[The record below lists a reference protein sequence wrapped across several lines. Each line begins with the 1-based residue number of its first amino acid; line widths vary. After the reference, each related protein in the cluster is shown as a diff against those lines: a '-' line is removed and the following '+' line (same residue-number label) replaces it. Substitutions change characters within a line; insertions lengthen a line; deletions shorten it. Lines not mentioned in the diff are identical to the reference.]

1 SDGFGV
7 YVTGCRRRPEVTA
20 ALLLGCSAQT
30 DGCRHYGCENSDF
43 TFSSTNTQSCFG
55 RNAENMKPTTY
66 TRDRTFRFLSDRY
79 AYRERPNYLAELA
92 VFGIVAIITIWPM
105 FSPADAL
112 VILR

>member
-1 SDGFGV
+1 MVTINLGSYLSDNHPAGNV
-7 YVTGCRRRPEVTA
+7 AITA
-20 ALLLGCSAQT
+20 PMK
-30 DGCRHYGCENSDF
+30 
-43 TFSSTNTQSCFG
+43 
-55 RNAENMKPTTY
+55 NAENMKPTTS

>member
-1 SDGFGV
+1 
-7 YVTGCRRRPEVTA
+7 
-20 ALLLGCSAQT
+20 
-30 DGCRHYGCENSDF
+30 
-43 TFSSTNTQSCFG
+43 
-55 RNAENMKPTTY
+55 MKPTTS

-92 VFGIVAIITIWPM
+92 VFGIIAIITIWPM